1 MTHLRPDEYVDAI
14 DETLAAERR
23 THLAACAECRA
34 QVAHLTTLLGEV
46 REVSVP
52 EPSPLFW
59 GSLSERIRVAVA
71 NEGVPRREYRW
82 FQWPVLAPLGALA
95 IVVLALVSAVPQG
108 SVELWQAQIAAK
120 ADLFEP
126 VAAAGDVDA
135 SWDLMAALADDID
148 FDTAENGVAILPG
161 SADRA
166 AGHLTAA
173 EQEELVRLLREE
185 LQGTGG

>member
-23 THLAACAECRA
+23 THLAGCAECRA
-34 QVAHLTTLLGEV
+34 QVAHLATLLGEV

-59 GSLSERIRVAVA
+59 GSLSERIRVEVA

-126 VAAAGDVDA
+126 VSGSRRCRCFLGSD
-135 SWDLMAALADDID
+135 
-148 FDTAENGVAILPG
+148 GGPG
-161 SADRA
+161 
-166 AGHLTAA
+166 
-173 EQEELVRLLREE
+173 
-185 LQGTGG
+185 